1 MNTEE
6 VKDFEVQTCLA
17 YIDRVKPWR
26 ARGKGGGEV
35 ALISYYVLT
44 GPGQLEEETYY
55 LASPAEKSDSYYNV
69 CAGTLKAL
77 GYSLGDTSKVAI
89 LRAFNDL
96 RESGT
101 RKRGLLVWA
110 YIARSPKGI
119 HTKRFDKV
127 TTLTKPETLT
137 ARWLEGLAREDLGE
151 APSNSIPEE
160 DDNSQALAKCG
171 G

>member
-1 MNTEE
+1 MNTQE
-6 VKDFEVQTCLA
+6 VKDLEVWSCLA
-17 YIDRVKPWR
+17 YIDKVKPWR

-44 GPGQLEEETYY
+44 KSGQLEEETYY
-55 LASPAEKSDSYYNV
+55 LASPAEKSDSYYTV
-69 CAGTLKAL
+69 CAGTLEAL
-77 GYSLGDTSKVAI
+77 GYSLCGVDSAGI
-89 LRAFNDL
+89 LEAFNDL

-119 HTKRFDKV
+119 HTKKFDKV
-127 TTLTKPETLT
+127 TTLTKGEVLT
-137 ARWLEGLAREDLGE
+137 ARWLEGLAREDLNGT
-151 APSNSIPEE
+151 SLTSIPEASE
-160 DDNSQALAKCG
+160 GQPRERCG

>member
-6 VKDFEVQTCLA
+6 VKDFETWTCLA
-17 YIDRVKPWR
+17 YIDKVKPWR

-44 GPGQLEEETYY
+44 RSGQLEEETYY
-55 LASPAEKSDSYYNV
+55 LASPAEKTDSYCSV
-69 CAGTLKAL
+69 CAGTLEAL
-77 GYSLGDTSKVAI
+77 GYSLENASKSVI
-89 LRAFNDL
+89 LEAFNDL

-110 YIARSPKGI
+110 YIARSPKGV
-119 HTKRFDKV
+119 HTKKFDKV
-127 TTLTKPETLT
+127 AVLTKGERVT
-137 ARWLEGLAREDLGE
+137 ARWLEGLAREDLVS
-151 APSNSIPEE
+151 SNSISEE
-160 DDNSQALAKCG
+160 DGNSQALKAQG